1 MIYSLDTNTCVE
13 SLRGTNPRVAAKFST
28 ITPSDVVI
36 CSVVRAELWY
46 GAEHSQHPAVQLA
59 KVAAFL
65 TPFATQIFDDAA
77 ARAYGTLRASLRKA
91 GTIIGPNDLLIAT
104 LALVNGSIMVTHNTV
119 EFARVPN
126 LTLED
131 WEI

>member
-1 MIYSLDTNTCVE
+1 M
-13 SLRGTNPRVAAKFST
+13 
-28 ITPSDVVI
+28 
-36 CSVVRAELWY
+36 VRAELWY

-59 KVAAFL
+59 KVASFL
-65 TPFATQIFDDAA
+65 VPFGTQVFDDAA

-104 LALVNGSIMVTHNTV
+104 LALVNGSIIVTHNTA
-119 EFARVPN
+119 EFARVPG
-126 LTLED
+126 LVLED